1 MGMNIIKYIH
11 CTKTGKKK
19 HKWSLT
25 KAQKVDNQNGYIVYP
40 TNLIGFLG
48 GGVFVF

>member
-1 MGMNIIKYIH
+1 MEMDIIQNYHWSKPGENKQI
-11 CTKTGKKK
+11 
-19 HKWSLT
+19 WSLT
-25 KAQKVDNQNGYIVYP
+25 RIQKADNQNAYILYP